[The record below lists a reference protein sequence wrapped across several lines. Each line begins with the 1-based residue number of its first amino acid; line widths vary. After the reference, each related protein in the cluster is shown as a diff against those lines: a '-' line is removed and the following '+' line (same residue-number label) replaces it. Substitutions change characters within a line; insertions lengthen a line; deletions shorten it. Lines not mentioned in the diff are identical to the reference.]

1 MAPVTRARRI
11 HANITGESIEPIS
24 PALTSNTITPT
35 RLSHN
40 HVRFDRDEENT
51 PATADPKMRELT
63 EGEDCLKEGTM
74 DGTDWAKD
82 EVPEAEDSDND
93 APEAVSM
100 SAGKEEAERRE
111 EEARRAVEAYISP
124 QFTLV

>member
-11 HANITGESIEPIS
+11 HAEITGESIEPIS

-35 RLSHN
+35 RSSHN

-51 PATADPKMRELT
+51 PTTADSKMQEITNGGDYLR
-63 EGEDCLKEGTM
+63 EGTM
-74 DGTDWAKD
+74 DGADWAKD
-82 EVPEAEDSDND
+82 EAPEEEDSDND

-100 SAGKEEAERRE
+100 SVGKEEAERRE
-111 EEARRAVEAYISP
+111 EEARRAVEAYIS
-124 QFTLV
+124 L